1 MKVRLI
7 AIALLIV
14 LGLAAV
20 LLTIDRKVSVENEY
34 ASNLA
39 AARENAEKGIPY
51 IALRKYQAALKI
63 CCEDEDVYREYVEQ
77 ARLLGKDYY
86 ETAVKDY
93 PDFFPDSQAA
103 YEMVCEYQYSER
115 DYKGVL
121 ATAKTARERNAASEK
136 VRDFYIECYYMY
148 RYINS
153 EIEEAGMFL
162 GDTAL
167 VKREGKYGFLSDKG
181 SFLLA
186 PCYDKASP
194 MMANSAAVLEDGE
207 WHMINAKGLVVA
219 KTSSP
224 VDSLSFISNGLV
236 RISVNGKYTFVSSS
250 LVVPETLPFDYASNF
265 KNQRAAVKNG
275 EKWAIISSNKEMIT
289 DYIFD
294 DILLDEFE
302 TCINN
307 GVIFAKRDGKYFML
321 NSNGEQISEQ
331 GFDAAYP
338 FVTNEPAAVCLNGKW
353 GFVNADGIMVID
365 PQYENAKSFSNGLA
379 PVYEDGSWGYIN
391 SSNIYRISRQFYDC
405 LPFSENGIAA
415 VREAEKWSYIK
426 LLSFD

>member
-7 AIALLIV
+7 TIVALIV
-14 LGLAAV
+14 LGLTAV
-20 LLTIDRKVSVENEY
+20 FLCMDRKASVENEY
-34 ASNLA
+34 ASNVA

-51 IALRKYQAALKI
+51 MAVRKYQAALKI
-63 CCEDEDVYREYVEQ
+63 RCEDEAVYREYVEQ

-86 ETAVKDY
+86 ETAVKNY
-93 PDFFPDSQAA
+93 LELFPDSQTA
-103 YEMVCEYQYSER
+103 YEMACEYQYGENN
-115 DYKGVL
+115 YKGVL
-121 ATAKTARERNAASEK
+121 NTAITARERNAASEK
-136 VRDFYIECYYMY
+136 VRDYYIECYYMY

-153 EIEEAGMFL
+153 EMEEAGMFL
-162 GDTAL
+162 GDTAV
-167 VKREGKYGFLSDKG
+167 VKREGKYGFLSDNG

-186 PCYDKASP
+186 PCYDQASP

-207 WHMINAKGLVVA
+207 WHMINAKGFVVA

-224 VDSLSFISNGLV
+224 VDTLSFISNGLV
-236 RISVNGKYTFVSSS
+236 RISVNGKYSFVPSS
-250 LVVPETLPFDYASNF
+250 LVVPDTLPFDYASNF
-265 KNQRAAVKNG
+265 KNQRAAVKKG

-294 DILLDEFE
+294 DVLLDEFD

-307 GVIFAKRDGKYFML
+307 GVIFAKSDGKYFML
-321 NSNGEQISEQ
+321 NSNGERISEQ

-353 GFVNADGIMVID
+353 GFVNADGTMAID
-365 PQYENAKSFSNGLA
+365 PQYENAKSFSMGLA
-379 PVYEDGSWGYIN
+379 PVCEESSWGYIN

-405 LPFSENGIAA
+405 LPFSANGIAA